1 MLTSIP
7 LNQSSSIGP
16 PSSISDKIKYDFAR
30 SKTYISKSWFHL
42 IYFVS
47 VISMPNTKMSHQF
60 LLERRDLGRPEYY
73 WQNLNNLNFF
83 ILECL
88 TANKNQEDSS
98 FSSDNITD
106 YSNLKLNWLK
116 ALEQFSHLELKKSF
130 QLILLGF
137 NLDFSPSF

>member
-42 IYFVS
+42 ISFVS

-98 FSSDNITD
+98 FSSDDITD

-116 ALEQFSHLELKKSF
+116 ALEQFSQLELKKSF

>member
-42 IYFVS
+42 ISFVS

-88 TANKNQEDSS
+88 TANKNQGDSS

-116 ALEQFSHLELKKSF
+116 ALEQFSHLELQKSF

-137 NLDFSPSF
+137 NLDFNPSF

>member
-16 PSSISDKIKYDFAR
+16 PSSISDKIEYDFAR

-42 IYFVS
+42 ISFVS

-137 NLDFSPSF
+137 NLDFNPSF

>member
-42 IYFVS
+42 ISFVS

-137 NLDFSPSF
+137 NLDFNPSF

>member
-7 LNQSSSIGP
+7 LNQSSSIGL

-42 IYFVS
+42 ISFVS

-137 NLDFSPSF
+137 NLDFNPSF

>member
-42 IYFVS
+42 ISFVS

-60 LLERRDLGRPEYY
+60 LLERRDLGRPGYY

-98 FSSDNITD
+98 FSSDDITD

-137 NLDFSPSF
+137 NLDFNPSF

>member
-30 SKTYISKSWFHL
+30 SKTCISKSWFHL
-42 IYFVS
+42 ISFVS

-137 NLDFSPSF
+137 NLDFNPSF